1 MYAGKIVEQ
10 AEARE
15 LFANPLHPYTIGLF
29 NSLDQWVARLHG
41 FVLHVK
47 RLLVKGSSEISFE
60 QRSSGLETAEISFS
74 RTCVYI
80 SVF

>member
-1 MYAGKIVEQ
+1 MQQGQNIKLACWI
-10 AEARE
+10 AEVLRKHRGMTRK

-47 RLLVKGSSEISFE
+47 RLLVRGSLEISFE
-60 QRSSGLETAEISFS
+60 QTVKRA
-74 RTCVYI
+74 
-80 SVF
+80 